1 MAMNA
6 ALQQMLSKYPRSSAD
21 EGVNALREVL
31 QELALLGLWR
41 GKFFEQTA
49 FYGGTALRILYGLDR
64 FSEDMYF
71 SLLQPDADF
80 SLERYLPYVERELQ
94 SWGFHATVEAKTKT
108 ADSAVESAFLKANTR
123 EQLLV
128 IEAEEEVAAG
138 VHPGQVLRVKF
149 EVDTEPPPDFST
161 ETKFCLQPIPFSVLA
176 YSQPSL
182 FAGKMHAL
190 LCREWR
196 TRVKGRDWYDFV
208 WYVGRGTQ
216 LDLPHL
222 EARMRQSGHY
232 DDGSPLTEARFRE
245 ILAERIASLDVARAK
260 ADVVRFLPDASSVE
274 VWSREFFAAVA
285 ERIVVA
291 TDPAEKA

>member
-274 VWSREFFAAVA
+274 VWSREFFTAVT
-285 ERIVVA
+285 ERMVMA
-291 TDPAEKA
+291 SAHAEKA

>member
-1 MAMNA
+1 MNP
-6 ALQQMLSKYPRSSAD
+6 ALQEMLSKYPRGSAD
-21 EGVNALREVL
+21 ESVNALREVL

-41 GKFFEQTA
+41 GKFFEQAA

-64 FSEDMYF
+64 FSEDMDF
-71 SLLQPDADF
+71 SLLRPDADF
-80 SLERYLPYVERELQ
+80 SLERYLPFVERELQ
-94 SWGFHATVEAKTKT
+94 SWGFHASVEVKAKTT
-108 ADSAVESAFLKANTR
+108 DSAVESAFLKANTR

-149 EVDTEPPPDFST
+149 EVDTDPPPDFST

-216 LDLPHL
+216 LDLHHL

-232 DDGSPLTEARFRE
+232 EDGAPLTQARFRE

-260 ADVVRFLPDASSVE
+260 ADVVRFLPDASAAE
-274 VWSREFFAAVA
+274 VWSREFFSAVA
-285 ERIVVA
+285 DKVKVA
-291 TDPAEKA
+291 PPH